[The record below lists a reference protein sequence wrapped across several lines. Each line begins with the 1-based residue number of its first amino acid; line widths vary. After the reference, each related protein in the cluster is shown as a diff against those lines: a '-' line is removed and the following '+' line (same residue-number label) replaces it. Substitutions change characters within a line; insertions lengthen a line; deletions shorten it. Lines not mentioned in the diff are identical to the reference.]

1 MRIIKQ
7 GLINPQSIRKS
18 RWDIVKALG
27 KLRKRGSVLD
37 VLELEGSYALENAEL
52 LYNSLNIG
60 DKLSVCESVESPN
73 KDMLAVR
80 SGSGMTVG
88 FLPVG
93 VSLLPRLMLSK
104 GCVIRCYV
112 EYIDFTNSLL
122 TVCVSLY
129 SEEY

>member
-18 RWDIVKALG
+18 RWDIVKELG

-37 VLELEGSYALENAEL
+37 ALELEGSYALENANL

-80 SGSGMTVG
+80 SDSGMTVG

-93 VSLLPRLMLSK
+93 VSLLPRLMLAK
-104 GCVIRCYV
+104 GFVISCYV

-129 SEEY
+129 SEDY